1 MFYRMVYLNLPT
13 DLFKIARNLQMKSTL
28 FMCFS
33 LLLTG
38 FVLGQERRPIKGQLL
53 YKNTQVV
60 AANVVNNTAQTN
72 TITDSEGAFEI
83 DVAEG
88 DEVIFSSVQYQ
99 IRAVKI
105 TAEILAKNRLVVSVN
120 ENINELREV
129 VVTTEDVEKFLDLK
143 EEEFEGFDYET
154 DKSTRV
160 NNALTDDRLL
170 TQGIDFVN
178 IAKLILKAINSKPEE
193 EQMRIKPSEVLPL
206 VFETSFF
213 EQDLELKKDQVVG
226 FLEYIDTQMKTSAL
240 LKQSQQFQLI
250 DYLISQS
257 NTYKDILQ
265 E

>member
-1 MFYRMVYLNLPT
+1 MYYRMLFFEAPSKSLERTLNL
-13 DLFKIARNLQMKSTL
+13 RVKSTL

-53 YKNTQVV
+53 YKNTKVV

-99 IRAVKI
+99 IRAVRI
-105 TAEILAKNRLVVSVN
+105 TPEILAKNRLVVTVN
-120 ENINELREV
+120 EQINELREV

-143 EEEFEGFDYET
+143 EEEFKGFDYEQ

-193 EQMRIKPSEVLPL
+193 ERMRMKPSEVLPQ
-206 VFETSFF
+206 VFEDSFF
-213 EQDLELKKDQVVG
+213 ENDLKLQKDQVVG
-226 FLEYIDTQMKTSAL
+226 FLEYIDTQ
-240 LKQSQQFQLI
+240 
-250 DYLISQS
+250 
-257 NTYKDILQ
+257 
-265 E
+265 

>member
-1 MFYRMVYLNLPT
+1 MKNNLFLGLS
-13 DLFKIARNLQMKSTL
+13 LFA
-28 FMCFS
+28 CS
-33 LLLTG
+33 LLLS
-38 FVLGQERRPIKGQLL
+38 QERRPIKGILL
-53 YKNTQVV
+53 YKNTVVV

-72 TITDSEGAFEI
+72 TITDSEGEFEI
-83 DVAEG
+83 EVAEG
-88 DEVIFSSVQYQ
+88 DEILFSSVQYQ

-105 TAEILAKNRLVVSVN
+105 TPEILAKNRLVVSVN

-129 VVTTEDVEKFLDLK
+129 VVTSEDIEKFLDLK
-143 EEEFEGFDYET
+143 EEEFKGFDYEQ

-193 EQMRIKPSEVLPL
+193 ERMRLKPSEVLPQ
-206 VFETSFF
+206 VFDSSFF
-213 EQDLELKKDQVVG
+213 ENDLQLPADQVVG

-240 LKQSQQFQLI
+240 LQQSMQFQLI
-250 DYLISQS
+250 DFLI
-257 NTYKDILQ
+257 NKREAYKEISK